1 MPDETSS
8 FDVSNQIIQS
18 NPNAGSSK
26 SVGGSDGNGMLP
38 IEGKSIDVSF
48 GSVDSV
54 FNFQSANMDSFFG
67 NLNAGGGALGAGIV
81 SIAEQAFEHHGVSS
95 AKGDQG
101 LKLETLGS
109 GDRVAPPTISGDL
122 QLKNASFRGS
132 DGGQSAGG

>member
-1 MPDETSS
+1 MSDETSS

-18 NPNAGSSK
+18 NPDAGSSK

-67 NLNAGGGALGAGIV
+67 NLNAGGGALGGSV
-81 SIAEQAFEHHGVSS
+81 VDVAEKITEQYGAVS
-95 AKGDQG
+95 AKGDPID
-101 LKLETLGS
+101 LKNLGA
-109 GDRVAPPTISGDL
+109 GDRPAPPTMSEI
-122 QLKNASFRGS
+122 QLKSASFRGS